1 MLVTELYHCK
11 LKYMIFILVDCLL
24 AMHDFHLTTELV
36 YIQGVPKK
44 PHKVL
49 LVINFEPFA
58 TELWCIKRCAFFS
71 GTPCRSFKSALTV
84 IAVLHA
90 MHSTQILTH

>member
-36 YIQGVPKK
+36 YIQGVPKNRTK
-44 PHKVL
+44 FCL
-49 LVINFEPFA
+49 
-58 TELWCIKRCAFFS
+58 
-71 GTPCRSFKSALTV
+71 
-84 IAVLHA
+84 
-90 MHSTQILTH
+90 